1 MEKYDLTS
9 VLSASCGAAPLT
21 GDIQK
26 ETCRKLGIPKL
37 EQGIFTAR
45 KRSCGKV
52 LFLHPSVILFTGVV
66 HGGEACIAGGMRG
79 GVVCAWQRACMA
91 GSMCVGVGGVQER
104 WPLTRA
110 VRILL
115 ECILVQ
121 GVYTL

>member
-37 EQGIFTAR
+37 GQGIFTAL

-79 GVVCAWQRACMA
+79 GVVCACMA
-91 GSMCVGVGGVQER
+91 GSMCVGVRGVQER